1 MNKAALQISA
11 ILGGLGV
18 ILGAFGAHKLKE
30 LIPNPDLIASW
41 ETGVR
46 YQMYHAIMIA
56 VVAILQNYFKSGL
69 LQYTIWMFLTGI
81 ILFSGSI
88 YLLVFLKG
96 VQNIGLNGL
105 GIITPIGGVF
115 LIIGWLLML
124 LGLKK

>member
-1 MNKAALQISA
+1 MNKLALQFSA
-11 ILGGLGV
+11 ILGALGV

-30 LIPNPDLIASW
+30 IIPNPDLLASW

-56 VVAILQNYFKSGL
+56 VVAILQNYFKSNL
-69 LQYTIWMFLTGI
+69 LQYAIWMFLIGI

-96 VQNIGLNGL
+96 VHDIGLRGL

-115 LIIGWLLML
+115 LIIGWLMML